1 MKIRWPLRKR
11 EKGSRDECADAGSRK
26 LIEAWIKEEKRE
38 LAFGK
43 NSKPA
48 TTAGLLRAAEAAA
61 RLLDS
66 PAA

>member
-1 MKIRWPLRKR
+1 VRRCR
-11 EKGSRDECADAGSRK
+11 QSQA
-26 LIEAWIKEEKRE
+26 IEAWIKEEKRE

-43 NSKPA
+43 NSKQSA
-48 TTAGLLRAAEAAA
+48 TTAVMLRLLPAAAAAAAAA